1 MAIRPFQLPQDID
14 IMNSLVIEGFQYPEN
29 PAWSVQE
36 DEKQGM
42 IDRINGAK
50 RLWPLLRIMQMISP
64 VFRDALCGFVDEEEN
79 KPAALINYMRQ
90 RDEPEWFIANVTV
103 LPAYRR
109 RGIAR
114 KLVEATLEELR
125 KRKAQVVFLEV
136 VDGNDP
142 AFNLYKE
149 IGFEAFTKSSQ
160 YYYQK
165 DTPIT
170 PFSLPDGYK
179 MKSRSRFDW
188 RTRFAF
194 AKRVTP
200 EHITRYEPVTEGRFR
215 VPIVMSIFGK
225 LFESFG
231 GSRSQRFAIYSA
243 KGEVVGL
250 GQYTYR
256 IRSGGLNHANASID
270 PSHSELASFILG
282 YVLSTI
288 QKVSPGHR
296 IELSFEDW
304 ESALIQ
310 TAENLGCEK
319 RFGSHRMGLHF

>member
-1 MAIRPFQLPQDID
+1 MSIRPFQLPQDID
-14 IMNSLVIEGFQYPEN
+14 IMNSLVMEGFQYPEN

-50 RLWPLLRIMQMISP
+50 RLWPILRIMQIISP

-114 KLVEATLEELR
+114 KLVEATLDELR
-125 KRKAQVVFLEV
+125 KRKARVVFLEV

-142 AFNLYKE
+142 AFYLYKE
-149 IGFEAFTKSSQ
+149 MGFDTYTTSSQ
-160 YYYQK
+160 YFFQK

-170 PFSLPDGYK
+170 SLSLPDGYE
-179 MKSRSRFDW
+179 MKSLSRFDW
-188 RTRFAF
+188 RTRLAF

-215 VPIVMSIFGK
+215 VPFAMSVFGK

-231 GSRSQRFAIYSA
+231 GSHSERFAIYMSN
-243 KGEVVGL
+243 GEVVGL
-250 GQYTYR
+250 GQYNYR
-256 IRSGGLNHANASID
+256 VRTGGVNHTQVSID
-270 PSHSELASFILG
+270 PSHPELAEF
-282 YVLSTI
+282 VLNHVLFTI
-288 QKVSPGHR
+288 QTLSPGHR

-304 ESALIQ
+304 ESELIQ
-310 TAENLGCEK
+310 TAEGLGCKK
-319 RFGSHRMGLHF
+319 RFGFHRMGLRF

>member
-1 MAIRPFQLPQDID
+1 MSIRPFQLPQDID
-14 IMNSLVIEGFQYPEN
+14 IMNTLVMEGFQYPEN
-29 PAWSVQE
+29 PAWNVQE

-50 RLWPLLRIMQMISP
+50 RLWPILRIMQIISP
-64 VFRDALCGFVDEEEN
+64 VFRDALCGFIDEEEN

-90 RDEPEWFIANVTV
+90 RNVPEWFIANVTV

-114 KLVEATLEELR
+114 KLLETTLEELR
-125 KRKAQVVFLEV
+125 KRKARVVFLEV

-149 IGFEAFTKSSQ
+149 IGFSAYTKSSQ

-165 DTPIT
+165 DRPIVTP
-170 PFSLPDGYK
+170 SLPNNYGL
-179 MKSRSRFDW
+179 KSRSRFDW
-188 RTRFAF
+188 RTRYDF

-200 EHITRYEPVTEGRFR
+200 QHITRYEPVTHGRFR
-215 VPIVMSIFGK
+215 VPFVMSLFGK

-231 GSRSQRFAIYSA
+231 GAHSERFAIYSA
-243 KGEVVGL
+243 SGKTIGL

-256 IRSGGLNHANASID
+256 VRAGGVNQASASID
-270 PSHSELASFILG
+270 PSHPELASFVLD

-288 QKVSPGHR
+288 QKISPGRR

-310 TAENLGCEK
+310 TAEALGCEK
-319 RFGSHRMGLHF
+319 RCGFHRMGLHF